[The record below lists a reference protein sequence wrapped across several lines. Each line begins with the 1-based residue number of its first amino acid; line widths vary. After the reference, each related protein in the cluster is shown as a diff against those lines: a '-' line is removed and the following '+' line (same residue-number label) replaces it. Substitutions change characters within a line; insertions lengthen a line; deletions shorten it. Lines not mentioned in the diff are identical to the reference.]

1 MLICILVVLIDNILH
16 ERVTGMIYAVSCFA
30 NGIAEFYNQYT
41 KINRER
47 VMAKNILLVDD
58 SSTMRKIIGRSLRQA
73 GIDFDNVFE
82 AADGVEALE
91 VLETETV
98 DLVLSD
104 INMPN
109 MDGIAFLRE
118 KSTRES
124 IKNIPVF
131 MISTE
136 TGDDIIGE
144 AKSLGAL
151 GAIKKPFTPDK
162 INEILGPLL

>member
-1 MLICILVVLIDNILH
+1 
-16 ERVTGMIYAVSCFA
+16 MIYAYCFGVVFKPEHWDPVTIEYLDVRTRCA
-30 NGIAEFYNQYT
+30 Y
-41 KINRER
+41 INEENT
-47 VMAKNILLVDD
+47 MGKNVLLVDD

-73 GIDFDNVFE
+73 GIEFDNIFE
-82 AADGVEALE
+82 ASDGLEALD
-91 VLETETV
+91 VLENQHV
-98 DLVLSD
+98 DIVLSD

-118 KSTRES
+118 KANRDP
-124 IKNIPVF
+124 IKNIPVL

-144 AKSLGAL
+144 AKSLGAV

-162 INEILGPLL
+162 VNEVLGPLL